1 MKKLKSFEM
10 FPHENANSMYSHL
23 NVLLEEINGLGLTQ
37 LTQSNVV
44 RKNLNILQID
54 KYGHIFTVL
63 HPIDLSTTMLN
74 CWERST
80 HMKCTCISIL
90 KMASLQTKI
99 RTWLSRPTMRRRVN
113 PKSKEILRGQVMIK
127 IMI

>member
-1 MKKLKSFEM
+1 M

-99 RTWLSRPTMRRRVN
+99 RTWLSRPTMRRRVKQ
-113 PKSKEILRGQVMIK
+113 KSNIISRAQMTMNMI
-127 IMI
+127 M